1 VTPPGRGHAKG
12 YNRHMK
18 ACGAVAVLSVFAVVL
33 GAADQNPAP
42 AKTAS
47 AAPEDETTRILVDVT
62 RVNMLFTVTDKKGRF
77 ITDLNKNDF
86 EVIESKK
93 PQVIQEFT
101 AESDLPLRIGILV
114 DTSSSIRDRF
124 KFEQEAAIQFLNS
137 VVNPGVD
144 KAMVVSFDTS
154 AELVSDLIDDQL
166 KLDQAVRSL
175 RPGGGTSLYDAI
187 FFACRD
193 KLQQDQPRHKFRRA
207 IVLVTDGEDNQS
219 RYTRDQALEMAQKA
233 DVVIYAISTNI
244 TRIESEGDKV
254 LRYLTSET
262 GGRAFFPFKVE
273 DLDQSFEN
281 IANELRHQYNIFY
294 RPEPLKTDGLYH
306 TVDLRV
312 KGRKDLVVR
321 ARKGY
326 YAPKM

>member
-1 VTPPGRGHAKG
+1 
-12 YNRHMK
+12 MK
-18 ACGAVAVLSVFAVVL
+18 WSGALAALSVVAVWL
-33 GAADQNPAP
+33 GAADQNPTP
-42 AKTAS
+42 PVQPSSSAS
-47 AAPEDETTRILVDVT
+47 TDETTRILVDVT

-77 ITDLNKNDF
+77 ITDLNRDDF

-101 AESDLPLRIGILV
+101 AETDLPLRIGILV

-124 KFEQEAAIQFLNS
+124 KFEQEAAIEFLNS
-137 VVNPGVD
+137 VVHPGAD

-154 AELVSDLIDDQL
+154 AELVADLVDDQL
-166 KLDQAVRSL
+166 KLDNAIRSL
-175 RPGGGTSLYDAI
+175 RPGGGTSMYDAI

-193 KLQQDQPRHKFRRA
+193 KLLQDQPRHKFRRA
-207 IVLVTDGEDNQS
+207 IILVTDGEDNQS

-233 DVVIYAISTNI
+233 DVVVYAISTNI
-244 TRIESEGDKV
+244 SRTETDGDKV
-254 LRYLTSET
+254 LRYLTQET

-273 DLDQSFEN
+273 DLEQSFEN

-312 KGRKDLVVR
+312 KGRKDLIVR